1 MNSHIRTHT
10 AMILSCI
17 AVAAACAGPPCP
29 AQASDREVT
38 VAVSVR
44 TAGLDLSQPAV
55 AQKLYTRLANAA
67 YLVCGSGKRV
77 GLKPVDDVS
86 GCCEKAVGDA
96 VRSANLPQLTLAYLR
111 THTLQEAAAHGI
123 PVAVAAK

>member
-1 MNSHIRTHT
+1 MDSHAKTHT
-10 AMILSCI
+10 VMILSCI
-17 AVAAACAGPPCP
+17 AVTAACAVSSRPV
-29 AQASDREVT
+29 QASDREVT
-38 VAVSVR
+38 VEVSVS

-55 AQKLYTRLANAA
+55 ARKLYTQLQNAA
-67 YLVCGSGKRV
+67 YLACGSGKRV

-123 PVAVAAK
+123 PVVLAAK